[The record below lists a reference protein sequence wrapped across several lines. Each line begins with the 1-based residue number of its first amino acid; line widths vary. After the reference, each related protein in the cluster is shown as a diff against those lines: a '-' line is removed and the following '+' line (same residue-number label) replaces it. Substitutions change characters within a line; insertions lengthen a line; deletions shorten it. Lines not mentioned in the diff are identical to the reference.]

1 MAETAHIG
9 DEARA
14 DVILRGGT
22 VLTMDAARTIH
33 RPGSV
38 VIQGNEIVAV
48 GPSDEIS
55 AAWQAREVIDCAGHV
70 IMPGIVN
77 THTHL
82 PMSLLRGLA
91 DDLRLDV
98 WLYGYILPVEREFV
112 NPEFAFLG
120 TLLACA
126 EMLRGGV
133 TCFADMYYHEEE
145 VAWAAVQAG
154 MRGICGETVLK
165 FPTPDAA
172 SYEDSLQFCADFVE
186 RWVGHELVVAV
197 PAPHSVYMCTPEI
210 LQATTAMARQ
220 HDVPQLI
227 HIAETADEVE
237 NWINATSMP
246 PARWLEEQGA
256 FEAKTV
262 AAHCVHV
269 NSEEISLLSRRRVG
283 VGHCPTSNLKLAS
296 GVAPVAEM
304 LDRGVNVGVGTDG
317 SASNNDLDMFEEMRL
332 AALLPKGVGGSPVA
346 VPAVEAVA
354 MATLY
359 GARALHLD
367 HLIGSLEAGKRA
379 DLIVVSIEGPHS
391 LPHFDTTGLNVYSQI
406 VYTAKSCDVR
416 DVFVNGRGVVRG
428 GALRTVD
435 VPQVMAQAQMLA
447 QRINRFFIEREKSVL
462 DKLVDIGGLQRQ
474 EMFEV
479 QAKGLLQDEALFE
492 AGLVHPEVHITQH
505 TSRDQY
511 DTYFIFE
518 DAGQGRLRYREDH
531 VITAGGKVQ
540 PIYNLTLTGPARE
553 AEYENS
559 VVLSRSRFTA
569 PADRSLRFYREYFQP
584 REEREITK
592 HRERY
597 HIRYQGVD
605 FAVNLD
611 RIQQAAPERL
621 FVEIKSRTWSQQD
634 AIRKA
639 GLISELLEIL
649 GAQPEDMLQQ
659 EYVDLLDEE

>member
-1 MAETAHIG
+1 MAETDRSTQA
-9 DEARA
+9 ARV
-14 DVILRGGT
+14 DTVLRGGT
-22 VLTMDAARTIH
+22 VLTMDADRTIYH
-33 RPGSV
+33 PGSV
-38 VIQGNEIVAV
+38 VIHESEIVAV
-48 GPSDEIS
+48 GDVGEID
-55 AAWQAREVIDCAGHV
+55 AAYRARKVIECAGHV
-70 IMPGIVN
+70 IMPGLVN

-112 NPEFAFLG
+112 NPEFCFLG

-154 MRGICGETVLK
+154 MRGICGETVIK
-165 FPTPDAA
+165 FPTPDAV
-172 SYEDSLQFCADFVE
+172 SYEESLRFCADFVE
-186 RWVGHELVVAV
+186 RWAGHELIVAA

-210 LQATTAMARQ
+210 LQVTTDLARR

-237 NWINATSMP
+237 DWLSATSLP

-269 NSEEISLLSRRRVG
+269 NDEEIKLMSRHRVG

-296 GVAPVAEM
+296 GVAPVAAM

-354 MATLY
+354 MATIY

-367 HLIGSLEAGKRA
+367 HLIGSLEVGKRA
-379 DLIVVSIEGPHS
+379 DVIVVGLETMHS
-391 LPHFDTTGLNVYSQI
+391 LPHFETTGLNIYSQI
-406 VYTAKSCDVR
+406 VYTTKSCDVR
-416 DVFVNGRGVVRG
+416 DVFVNGRAMVRD
-428 GALRTVD
+428 GALQTID
-435 VPQVMAQAQMLA
+435 VPRVLDQARTLA
-447 QRINRFFIEREKSVL
+447 QRINRFFVEREKSVL
-462 DKLVDIGGLQRQ
+462 DKLVDIGGLQQQ
-474 EMFEV
+474 ETFEV
-479 QAKGLLQDEALFE
+479 QVKGFLQDESLFE
-492 AGLVHPEVHITQH
+492 AGLAHPEVHITQH

-511 DTYFIFE
+511 DT
-518 DAGQGRLRYREDH
+518 
-531 VITAGGKVQ
+531 
-540 PIYNLTLTGPARE
+540 
-553 AEYENS
+553 
-559 VVLSRSRFTA
+559 
-569 PADRSLRFYREYFQP
+569 
-584 REEREITK
+584 
-592 HRERY
+592 
-597 HIRYQGVD
+597 
-605 FAVNLD
+605 
-611 RIQQAAPERL
+611 
-621 FVEIKSRTWSQQD
+621 
-634 AIRKA
+634 
-639 GLISELLEIL
+639 
-649 GAQPEDMLQQ
+649 
-659 EYVDLLDEE
+659 